1 MKTLHVIYGSF
12 LLLAAS
18 VAPTEYTPQ
27 AAAANNLP
35 AAPPTRAWPHELS
48 DAKPDAR
55 VVWGKLDNGLRYAL
69 LPTKSAPTRAS
80 LRMVV
85 LAGSGMEDDDQQG
98 MAHFLEHMAFNGTK
112 NFPNGETFE
121 YFQRLGMAFGAHTN
135 AVTEIDN
142 TIYHLELPRA
152 NEELTTDGLRLFRDF
167 LDGMTLGAEEIE
179 RERGVIL
186 NEQLARNTPGYR
198 WAVGT
203 LRKALDGTKYE
214 NRMPLGT
221 AESVRRLKR
230 SRFVDFYETWY
241 TPARTVIVAVGD
253 FDTAMVERALRKQFA
268 DAKARR
274 GEAEDPDRGY
284 HTAGDRTTARFTSI
298 PDAAVATIVLSS
310 VEPGR
315 RRTQT
320 KADLGMEL
328 QDLLVERMFDKRL
341 AKLVDAPNS
350 PLQQA
355 GLGNERLYN
364 LVARNY
370 LSATCRPENWEAV
383 VATLE
388 QERRRA
394 LTHGFTAG
402 ELEAA
407 KSDLQGL
414 LEAIIAQ
421 AETRQPATLADELV
435 KDVLGQG
442 IFMHPADLAPL
453 AAEYL
458 PNVRTSDCDAR
469 FRKHWDTKDLEVSVS
484 GNVVIPNRPEEKILA
499 AFAASQAKPIAAPQD
514 DAVKAFS
521 AAAIGP
527 AGMIVRRNEIP
538 DLGIV
543 QAEFANGVRVNI
555 KPTPFEKSRA
565 QIYVRFGGGL
575 LELPVD
581 KPGLKQLA
589 GEVFIAGGLK
599 NLSFNELNRQISGK
613 FVTVAF
619 NVGDDAFELGGSC
632 LSSSFDLQMQL
643 ITAYLTAPGYRPETL
658 RQFHDS
664 MDNIYDQATH
674 SAEGVLAYEG
684 NALLRSGDP
693 RFTLPTKSEV
703 RKLTLADVE
712 TCLAAPLAKG
722 YLEVTVV
729 GDVETDAVLKSLS
742 TTLGALPPREKSKPR
757 YASARKLT
765 FPAGMKAKVLPFES
779 PLPRAVSAVCW
790 PTAGAA
796 DVSMY
801 RRLSVLRQ
809 ILQDRL
815 RVKVREELGATY
827 TPSVVYYATD
837 AFPEF
842 GYFAAQLVVDEAAV
856 PQIGPLVRNVA
867 ADLAGGTIGDDEFTR
882 AIKPMIDGIDAMRRD
897 NGYWLNAIGDSQERP
912 ASLAEIRSRDSEY
925 RAITKGDVAKLAQ
938 RYLNADAA
946 VILSALPRRSN
957 ETAHQAK

>member
-1 MKTLHVIYGSF
+1 MKVLPTLCGS
-12 LLLAAS
+12 LLLIAA
-18 VAPTEYTPQ
+18 AATELTPL

-35 AAPPTRAWPHELS
+35 QATPTRAWPHELS
-48 DAKPDAR
+48 DVKPDAR

-112 NFPNGETFE
+112 SFPNGETFE

-167 LDGMTLGAEEIE
+167 LDGMTLGDAEIE
-179 RERGVIL
+179 KERGVIL
-186 NEQLARNTPGYR
+186 NEQLARNTPHYR

-221 AESVRRLKR
+221 AEAVRKLKR
-230 SRFVDFYETWY
+230 ARFVDFYETWY
-241 TPARTVIVAVGD
+241 TPARTIIVAVGD
-253 FDTAMVERALRKQFA
+253 FDTAMVERSIRKQFA

-284 HTAGDRTTARFTSI
+284 HVAGDRTAARFTSI
-298 PDAAVATIVLSS
+298 PDAAATTIVLSS

-320 KADLGMEL
+320 KDDMCV
-328 QDLLVERMFDKRL
+328 DLLDMIVERMFDKRL

-355 GLGNERLYN
+355 GIGSERLYN

-370 LSATCRPENWEAV
+370 LSATCRPENWEQAV
-383 VATLE
+383 AMLE

-402 ELEAA
+402 ELEGA

-414 LEAIIAQ
+414 LEAVIAQ
-421 AETRQPATLADELV
+421 AETRQPASLADELV
-435 KDVLGQG
+435 KELLGQG
-442 IFMHPADLAPL
+442 VFTHPTDLVPL
-453 AAEYL
+453 AAEFL
-458 PNVRTSDCDAR
+458 PTVRTTDCDAR
-469 FRKHWDTKDLEVSVS
+469 FRKHWDAKDLEVSVS
-484 GNVVIPNRPEEKILA
+484 GNLTIAGRQEEKILA
-499 AFAASQAKPIAAPQD
+499 AFAASQAKPITAPEDEAA
-514 DAVKAFS
+514 KSF
-521 AAAIGP
+521 AAATYGP
-527 AGMIVRRNEIP
+527 AGMIARRNDVS

-555 KPTPFEKSRA
+555 KATPFEKNRA
-565 QIYVRFGGGL
+565 QVYVRFGGGL
-575 LELPVD
+575 LELPAD

-589 GEVFIAGGLK
+589 ADSFIAGGLK

-632 LSSSFDLQMQL
+632 LSSSLDLQMQL

-658 RQFHDS
+658 RQFHET
-664 MDNIYDQATH
+664 MDNVYDQATRT
-674 SAEGVLAYEG
+674 AEGILAFEG
-684 NALLRSGDP
+684 NAVLRSNDP
-693 RFTLPTKSEV
+693 RFTLPKKDDL
-703 RKLTLADVE
+703 RRLTLADVE
-712 TCLAAPLAKG
+712 SWLAAPLAKG

-729 GDVETDAVLKSLS
+729 GDVEPEAALKSLS
-742 TTLGALPPREKSKPR
+742 TTLGALPPREKTKPKF
-757 YASARKLT
+757 AAARKLK
-765 FPAGMKAKVLPFES
+765 FPAEMKAEVLAFES
-779 PLPRAVSAVCW
+779 NMPRAVSAVCW
-790 PTAGAA
+790 PTAGTA
-796 DVSMY
+796 DVSTY

-809 ILQDRL
+809 ILNDRL
-815 RVKVREELGATY
+815 RVKIREELGATY
-827 TPSVVYYATD
+827 TPTVVYYAAD
-837 AFPEF
+837 AFPDF

-856 PQIGPLVRNVA
+856 AQIGPLVKKVA
-867 ADLAGGTIGDDEFTR
+867 AELAAGSIGDDEFTR
-882 AIKPMIDGIDAMRRD
+882 AIKPMIEGYEALRRD
-897 NGYWLNAIGDSQERP
+897 NGYWIMAIADCQERP
-912 ASLAEIRSRDSEY
+912 ASLADVRSRDAEY
-925 RAITKGDVAKLAQ
+925 RAITKSEVEKLAK
-938 RYLNADAA
+938 RYLNADDAML
-946 VILSALPRRSN
+946 LSAVPRRSN
-957 ETAHQAK
+957 ETAQQAK